1 MVKIKSSESFS
12 FDNCQE
18 KNLEYIRVSS
28 YEQKRKFSWCQMSYI
43 EQSKCPC
50 TTALSIERSLAQM
63 VIYNIRKS
71 NKTDK
76 QTQEMAWGEAG
87 QQ

>member
-43 EQSKCPC
+43 EQSKSP
-50 TTALSIERSLAQM
+50 
-63 VIYNIRKS
+63 
-71 NKTDK
+71 
-76 QTQEMAWGEAG
+76 G
-87 QQ
+87 QQRPLLKGLYWLLYFPE

>member
-43 EQSKCPC
+43 EQNKCP
-50 TTALSIERSLAQM
+50 
-63 VIYNIRKS
+63 
-71 NKTDK
+71 
-76 QTQEMAWGEAG
+76 G
-87 QQ
+87 QQRPLYSKVFKPQVILARIW